1 MDVTGG
7 HTGAGA
13 GRGVTCE
20 GGGER
25 VRRERD
31 VNEERAG
38 ADTDW
43 LGGGERVRRERD
55 VNEERAGADTDWL
68 GGIACIERT
77 LGGGVAADFCVSID

>member
-1 MDVTGG
+1 M
-7 HTGAGA
+7 
-13 GRGVTCE
+13 
-20 GGGER
+20 
-25 VRRERD
+25 
-31 VNEERAG
+31 NEERAG

-77 LGGGVAADFCVSID
+77 LGGGVAADLCVSIG